1 MATITEKLKELG
13 ITLPPAPKKLGNYEP
28 IFITGN
34 TAYLSG
40 HLPFQ
45 NDGTLITG
53 KVGADISVED
63 ATAAARQVALNLLAT
78 IEAKLGSLDR
88 VKQVVKTVGFVH
100 GVDGFTQQP
109 QVINGCSDLLASVF
123 GEERGVGAR
132 SAVGVNG
139 LPANIPVEIELIIEI
154 ASA

>member
-1 MATITEKLKELG
+1 MATVADKLTELG

-28 IFITGN
+28 ILITGN

-53 KVGADISVED
+53 KVGDDVSVED
-63 ATAAARQVALNLLAT
+63 AAIAARQVGLNLLAT
-78 IEAKLGSLDR
+78 IQAKLGSLDR
-88 VKQVVKTVGFVH
+88 VKQVIKTVGFVH
-100 GVDGFTQQP
+100 GVDGFSQQP
-109 QVINGCSDLLASVF
+109 QVINGCSDLLAEVF

-154 ASA
+154 TDA